1 MLKMTY
7 KELVLRTYMPPQQ
20 FTGIVYLSDD
30 MNPYEVI
37 SKWNNQGVSQFDI
50 AGMLWHYSV
59 VSVVPAVGM
68 GSEAGQVKVIM
79 SIEEA

>member
-1 MLKMTY
+1 MLKMIY

-37 SKWNNQGVSQFDI
+37 SKWNNQQLSSESDKGPAENSLLRI
-50 AGMLWHYSV
+50 ESV
-59 VSVVPAVGM
+59 QSC
-68 GSEAGQVKVIM
+68 K
-79 SIEEA
+79 